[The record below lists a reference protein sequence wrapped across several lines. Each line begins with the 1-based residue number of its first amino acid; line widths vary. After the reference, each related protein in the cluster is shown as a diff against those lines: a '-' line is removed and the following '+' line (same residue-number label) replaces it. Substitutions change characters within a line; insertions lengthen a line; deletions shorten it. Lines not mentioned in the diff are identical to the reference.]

1 MAARLGRF
9 TDAAAAARYREAYDA
24 LAAHWPAEADE
35 LHVPTAFGDT
45 FVRRAPGGDGPPL
58 VLLHGL
64 EGTSLSWAPFLEEL
78 TSGRTVLAPDTLGTA
93 GRSTQT
99 APIRTEADRARWLDE
114 TLDGL
119 GEDRVHLL
127 GYSNGCASVLAAL
140 IHRPQRIAGAVL
152 IEPMLARP
160 PLASLA
166 RFMVAGAI
174 PTHRRM
180 DRMSRWLT
188 PGVDP
193 GPEELALA
201 TASRRSYRTA
211 LPWPAPPTPEE
222 LAGIRAPVLV
232 QMGQESVLSNPDAAE
247 ELARRHL
254 PRASVHRYDGLGH
267 GLLHQAPQR
276 VLPDVQEHLR
286 RADAD

>member
-24 LAAHWPAEADE
+24 LAAQWPAGSEE
-35 LHVPTAFGDT
+35 LDVTTAFGDT
-45 FVRRAPGGDGPPL
+45 FVRRVTGGDGLPL

-78 TSGRTVLAPDTLGTA
+78 TADRSVLAPDTLGTA

-99 APIRTEADRARWLDE
+99 APILTEADRARWLDE

-127 GYSNGCASVLAAL
+127 GYSNGCASALATL
-140 IHRPQRIAGAVL
+140 IHRPERIASAVL
-152 IEPMLARP
+152 LEPMLVRP
-160 PLASLA
+160 PLASLV
-166 RFMVAGAI
+166 RFMTAGAI
-174 PTHRRM
+174 PTRRRM

-193 GPEELALA
+193 TPGEVDLA
-201 TASRRSYRTA
+201 TASRSSYRTA
-211 LPWPAPPTPEE
+211 LPWPVPPTPAE
-222 LAGIRAPVLV
+222 LAGIRLPVLV
-232 QMGQESVLSNPDAAE
+232 QLGQESVLSNPDSSE
-247 ELARRHL
+247 DVARRHL
-254 PRASVHRYDGLGH
+254 PGVSVRRYDGLGH
-267 GLLHQAPQR
+267 GLLHQAPHR
-276 VLPDVQEHLR
+276 VLPDALEHLR
-286 RADAD
+286 RSDD